1 MDTASNAETLRIRK
15 YPNRRYYD
23 VTNSRHIT
31 LAELYERVRAG
42 ARITVEDS
50 RTGDD
55 ITSAVLTQILLEH
68 ASEKLEIFPA
78 KLLHQ
83 AIQANQQMLTSFV
96 KDYFAKA
103 LDAFAQSRQQF
114 DRFLSQAG
122 LSPLTATT
130 PLDWA
135 QMLFK
140 GMTAAPTPATSAA
153 KSPEPAPPDRTDD
166 RDQMLADMHDRI
178 EQLSRE
184 LTKLQKKPSR
194 TPKTKPATRK
204 PAARKRQQ
212 RRQK

>member
-1 MDTASNAETLRIRK
+1 MDAASTTETLRIRK

-23 VTNSRHIT
+23 VTNSRHVT

-42 ARITVEDS
+42 ARISVEDS

-78 KLLHQ
+78 QLLHQ
-83 AIQANQQMLTSFV
+83 AIQANQQMLASFV

-140 GMTAAPTPATSAA
+140 GMTQAAAPTTSAA
-153 KSPEPAPPDRTDD
+153 KPPEHDATPPAKADD
-166 RDQMLADMHDRI
+166 RDRTLAEMHDRI

-184 LTKLQKKPSR
+184 LNNLQKKQSR
-194 TPKTKPATRK
+194 KPKTKPANRK
-204 PAARKRQQ
+204 PSAKKSKKR
-212 RRQK
+212 

>member
-1 MDTASNAETLRIRK
+1 MDAPTNTETLRIRK

-23 VTNSRHIT
+23 VTHSRHVT
-31 LAELYERVRAG
+31 LAELHERVRAG

-78 KLLHQ
+78 QLLHQ
-83 AIQANQQMLTSFV
+83 AIQANQQMLASFV

-140 GMTAAPTPATSAA
+140 GMTQAAAPPTSATRT
-153 KSPEPAPPDRTDD
+153 PEPDATPPAKADD
-166 RDQMLADMHDRI
+166 RDRTLAEMQERI

-184 LTKLQKKPSR
+184 LTSLQKKQTQKPR
-194 TPKTKPATRK
+194 TKSATRR
-204 PAARKRQQ
+204 PAARKSKKR
-212 RRQK
+212 